1 MTIGMT
7 TSSTVMRRRRL
18 ADLSL
23 LPAGLQGVPG
33 DGPRGAVPI
42 VSDGREP
49 IGLARREGGAE
60 AGGGE
65 PLVAAALSGAPDAR
79 DHLFVA
85 YAPIVHAAI
94 HRYLSLR
101 GRGRTDLADDLTQE
115 VFVALF
121 HDDARRLRNFEGRNG
136 CSFAGWLRV
145 VAVRMTIDVL
155 RRDRRLVSLDDDGA
169 TMTELRR
176 TLRSDSADPARVAEG
191 ADLAAKLRGAIAGL
205 GAKDR
210 LLVELHLLRGASL
223 PSVAETLG
231 VSANAAYVRKSR
243 VLERLRRLVR
253 EDA

>member
-1 MTIGMT
+1 
-7 TSSTVMRRRRL
+7 
-18 ADLSL
+18 
-23 LPAGLQGVPG
+23 
-33 DGPRGAVPI
+33 VPI

-121 HDDARRLRNFEGRNG
+121 HDDARRL
-136 CSFAGWLRV
+136 
-145 VAVRMTIDVL
+145 TIDVL

>member
-1 MTIGMT
+1 M
-7 TSSTVMRRRRL
+7 
-18 ADLSL
+18 
-23 LPAGLQGVPG
+23 
-33 DGPRGAVPI
+33 PI
-42 VSDGREP
+42 VSDHRDP
-49 IGLARREGGAE
+49 IGMAPREAV
-60 AGGGE
+60 GGE
-65 PLVAAALSGAPDAR
+65 PLVAAALAGTPGSR
-79 DHLFVA
+79 DQLFAA

-94 HRYLSLR
+94 HRYLAQR

-121 HDDARRLRNFEGRNG
+121 DDGMRRLRNFEGRNG

-169 TMTELRR
+169 AMTELRR

-191 ADLAAKLRGAIAGL
+191 ADAAAALRAAIHGL

-223 PSVAETLG
+223 PAVAEALG

-243 VLERLRRLVR
+243 VLERLRHVVGG
-253 EDA
+253 DA